1 MKKLQILL
9 FLILLLPITVACEE
23 LLNNEDTPETIIVKI
38 VSVRGGRV
46 EFAIPVKKEEAKDTI
61 AGWFNYLELDQN
73 TTASGKTFL
82 KLFIDEIVKDDSI
95 TILYGKTAVIL
106 FYPDNYHT
114 MSGKVNDKEF
124 ESTFYPLIRVKENLK
139 ISVEFD
145 TLIAGK

>member
-73 TTASGKTFL
+73 YLLMK
-82 KLFIDEIVKDDSI
+82 
-95 TILYGKTAVIL
+95 
-106 FYPDNYHT
+106 
-114 MSGKVNDKEF
+114 
-124 ESTFYPLIRVKENLK
+124 
-139 ISVEFD
+139 
-145 TLIAGK
+145 